1 MNSNMPKDSSFDKTL
16 SVLKEGYEFVMNR
29 DKELD
34 TNIFETRILGEKTS
48 VSQAV
53 NRLNCFTTPPASDA
67 VMLLPPEYK
76 RRSSAKAAS
85 RVSTVMR
92 TKTVKRCSCL

>member
-34 TNIFETRILGEKTS
+34 TNIFRN
-48 VSQAV
+48 AYP
-53 NRLNCFTTPPASDA
+53 R
-67 VMLLPPEYK
+67 
-76 RRSSAKAAS
+76 
-85 RVSTVMR
+85 
-92 TKTVKRCSCL
+92 